1 MENIELQTENN
12 NVEFLRRYF
21 FNLKGELN
29 EIRNHIQTDEEAKTF
44 FERKMRE
51 IINFHKVKHSGDIMD
66 AVIMK
71 PNKKEEQNV

>member
-12 NVEFLRRYF
+12 NVEFLRRFF

-44 FERKMRE
+44 FNRKMRE
-51 IINFHKVKHSGDIMD
+51 IINFHKVKTMLND
-66 AVIMK
+66 VIREADVVSPKDMVK
-71 PNKKEEQNV
+71 